1 MPPEPLTILVDEN
14 VPFAHEAFG
23 RLGAVRVRPGRQIAA
38 ADVADV
44 DVLIVRSVTRVDEA
58 LLRDSP
64 VRFVGTATIGCD
76 HVDLPY
82 LAKRS
87 IPFASAPGSNAN
99 SVAEYVTAALLQSA
113 RARGVALQG
122 ATIAI
127 VGVGNVG
134 SRVALKAEAL
144 GMRCLLNDPPRQREA
159 RDPVFVP
166 LRDAIA
172 QADYVTL
179 HVPLERQGPDAT
191 VGMANGRFFDALRPG
206 AVFINTSRGAVVQ
219 EPSLSA
225 ALDAGRVAH
234 AILDV
239 WQGEPAI
246 DPEML
251 RRAFIGT
258 PHIAGY
264 SYDGKV
270 VATLMLYSALCDR
283 LGVPDV
289 VRVDLSGALP
299 PAEVP
304 LVDLRERDGSD
315 EDLLRA
321 AVSAVYD
328 IMADDRAL
336 REATAGPLA
345 AAGPHAAIGPNGAVG
360 PNFSSAVTDRA
371 AGFDLLRKRYRRRR
385 EFPHTAVVVPRR
397 RDALAAKAARL
408 GFRVE
413 TH

>member
-1 MPPEPLTILVDEN
+1 MPPDSLNILVDEN
-14 VPFAHEAFG
+14 VPFAHETFG
-23 RLGAVRVRPGRQIAA
+23 RLGAVRVRPGRQITA

-44 DVLIVRSVTRVDEA
+44 DVLVVRSVTRVDEN
-58 LLRDSP
+58 LLRGSR

-76 HVDLPY
+76 HVDRSY
-82 LAKRS
+82 LAGRN

-113 RARGVALQG
+113 HSRGVPLQG
-122 ATIAI
+122 STIAI
-127 VGVGNVG
+127 IGVGNVG
-134 SRVALKAEAL
+134 SRVAVKAEAL
-144 GMRCLLNDPPRQREA
+144 GMRCLLNDPPRQRETG
-159 RDPVFVP
+159 DPVFVP

-172 QADYVTL
+172 GADYVTL

-191 VGMANGRFFDALRPG
+191 VGMADACFFDALPSG
-206 AVFINTSRGAVVQ
+206 VVFLNTSRGAVVE
-219 EPSLSA
+219 EPPLAA
-225 ALDAGRVAH
+225 ALDGGRVAH

-239 WQGEPAI
+239 WQREPAI
-246 DPEML
+246 DPEMV

-270 VATLMLYSALCDR
+270 AATLMLYAALCDR
-283 LGVPDV
+283 LGVPEAAQ
-289 VRVDLSGALP
+289 VDLAGALP
-299 PAEVP
+299 AADVP
-304 LVDLRERDGSD
+304 IVTLTGRSESD

-328 IMADDRAL
+328 IEADDRAL
-336 REATAGPLA
+336 REAIAGPNA
-345 AAGPHAAIGPNGAVG
+345 AAGFGSAA
-360 PNFSSAVTDRA
+360 SERA
-371 AGFDLLRKRYRRRR
+371 ARFDLLRKRYRRRR
-385 EFPHTAVVVPRR
+385 EFPHTTLVIPRG
-397 RDALAAKAARL
+397 RDALMAKAARL